1 MPIPDGVQVLSLE
14 NNGDIVPHLDASE
27 NPSSDNRTTV
37 KFDNQSGTIGGNHA
51 IQHNYADA
59 AHQVDSSTDP
69 SVRRFRDS
77 AGAFT
82 GGVSVETHQYRVDR
96 Q

>member
-1 MPIPDGVQVLSLE
+1 VQILSLE
-14 NNGDIVPHLDASE
+14 NNGDIVPHLDAAE
-27 NPSSDNRTTV
+27 NPASDNRTTV

-59 AHQVDSSTDP
+59 AHQLDSSTDP

-96 Q
+96 R